1 MDKNLGDAD
10 LCPVIKWT
18 NENLDPDLE
27 PPVFLAGLLPVME
40 AEHYREGGGRQHLL
54 LVVVVQAV
62 SCCQGESVS
71 NLR

>member
-1 MDKNLGDAD
+1 MDKNLGDPD

-27 PPVFLAGLLPVME
+27 LPVFLAGLLPVME

-54 LVVVVQAV
+54 LIVVIQAV

>member
-1 MDKNLGDAD
+1 MDKNLGDPD

-27 PPVFLAGLLPVME
+27 LPVFLAGLLPVME

>member
-1 MDKNLGDAD
+1 MDKNLGDPD

-27 PPVFLAGLLPVME
+27 LPVFLAGLLPVME
-40 AEHYREGGGRQHLL
+40 AEHYREGVGRQHLL